1 MDALIVFFFWDTAL
15 LSPIANERPP
25 EEFLHKNT
33 VEIHNSPLH
42 FFQTY
47 FFLLLSPS
55 IKLHVVQWRMII
67 LVVEERSTTSFI
79 EAFLRRAFL

>member
-1 MDALIVFFFWDTAL
+1 MDALIVFFFLGHSFAV
-15 LSPIANERPP
+15 SYSERTPP

-47 FFLLLSPS
+47 FFSAAVSIDQIACRSKEDHFGSSWKVNYLLDIELMLLL
-55 IKLHVVQWRMII
+55 RN
-67 LVVEERSTTSFI
+67 
-79 EAFLRRAFL
+79 

>member
-1 MDALIVFFFWDTAL
+1 MDALIVFFFFCNTAL

-47 FFLLLSPS
+47 FFSAAVS
-55 IKLHVVQWRMII
+55 IDQIAC
-67 LVVEERSTTSFI
+67 RSKEDHFGSS
-79 EAFLRRAFL
+79 